1 MDVEKI
7 KKEVLSYI
15 VDFLEVPHEE
25 FGGFPPCPFAKAE
38 RLKNK
43 LLIDVYDPDKQ
54 LFTDVVKEM
63 IDSGYES
70 GVFALFRDDNPV
82 SIEEE
87 ETRSFQKFLNKT
99 LKEASL
105 NEYRS
110 ICINPKDSLE
120 VKGVLVRG
128 LSPYFLINVGLKKVF
143 GKTHESLKGSK
154 YFTNFPEK
162 YKKYL
167 KVD

>member
-54 LFTDVVKEM
+54 LFTDVVKKM

-70 GVFALFRDDNPV
+70 GVFALFKDGNPV
-82 SIEEE
+82 SLEEK

-105 NEYRS
+105 DDYKS

-120 VKGVLVRG
+120 VKGILVRG
-128 LSPYFLINVGLKKVF
+128 LSPYFLINIGLKKAF
-143 GKTHESLKGSK
+143 GKTHKSLKGSK
-154 YFTNFPEK
+154 YFTNFPEN